1 MIAVRIAL
9 MAVLGSIT
17 ATSVLAHDDDI
28 DHYLTREMKRLHL
41 PGLSLAIV
49 RDGRVIKARG
59 YGLANLELKAPATT
73 STVYEIGS
81 NTKQFTAAAVLLL
94 VERGKLALD
103 DSVRKFF
110 PEAPASWQRITVRHL
125 LSHTS
130 GIQNHVAV
138 PGYLDVFRTNLS
150 FETTPGRDEILR
162 MFFALPLEFEP
173 GETWSYDNTG
183 YYLLGLIVEKV
194 SGQTYW
200 QFLEESIFRPLGMQA
215 TRSTDPRPL
224 VPNRASGYEW
234 VNGGYENRP
243 VLGPSVAFSAGALLS
258 TVEDLARWDSALHSN
273 RILSQASR
281 ELMWTP
287 VAASDGTPA
296 ALDYGFGWFVERY
309 RRQRLV
315 QHSGGTPG
323 FSSAIYRYRDEK
335 LTIILLTNHGDR
347 AIDHLAIEIA
357 GRCVPAL
364 RRPVGATDPDPA
376 ATARVREALT
386 SLLNGSPV
394 LELFTR
400 PMRVYL
406 RTATAKA
413 IWRWYSEQGKLVSMA
428 YSDSEDSGGHRIL
441 RYKVELDSGSRW
453 VSAKLAGDGSIA
465 QIYWW

>member
-1 MIAVRIAL
+1 MIVVRIAL
-9 MAVLGSIT
+9 LAVLGSVT
-17 ATSVLAHDDDI
+17 GTSALARDDDI
-28 DHYLTREMKRLHL
+28 DRYLTREMKRLHL

-59 YGLANLELKAPATT
+59 YGLANLELKAPAKA

-81 NTKQFTAAAVLLL
+81 STKQFTSAAILLL
-94 VERGKLALD
+94 VEQGKLGLD

-110 PEAPASWQRITVRHL
+110 PEAPGSWQRITVRHL

-183 YYLLGLIVEKV
+183 YYLLGVIVEKV

-200 QFLEESIFRPLGMQA
+200 QFLEERIFRPLGMHA

-224 VPNRASGYEW
+224 VPDRASGYQW
-234 VNGGYENRP
+234 VNGGYQNRP
-243 VLGPSVAFSAGALLS
+243 VLAPSIAFSAGALLS
-258 TVEDLARWDSALHSN
+258 TVEDLARWDSALRSN

-281 ELMWTP
+281 KLMWTP

-309 RRQRLV
+309 RQQRLV

-335 LTIILLTNHGDR
+335 LTVILLTNRGDR
-347 AIDHLAIEIA
+347 VIDHLAIEIA
-357 GRCVPAL
+357 GRCAPAL
-364 RRPVGATDPDPA
+364 RRPVGAPDPDPA
-376 ATARVREALT
+376 ATAKVREALT
-386 SLLNGSPV
+386 GLLKGSPV
-394 LELFTR
+394 PEAFTR

-413 IWRWYSEQGKLVSMA
+413 IWQWYSEQGALVSMT
-428 YSDSEDSGGHRIL
+428 YSDSEDAGGHRIL
-441 RYKVELDSGSRW
+441 RYKVELDSGSYW
-453 VSAKLAGDGSIA
+453 VSAKLAADGSIA